1 MALTVTLG
9 QTVTLTIDGH
19 SAVNGA
25 MIPSGSTIAIVSND
39 PSVATA
45 NDIPPLTADTQTIVD
60 PVTLLA
66 AGSTDFSV
74 TVTTPTGDVFTAT
87 DSLIVNPVAVP
98 GLTHI
103 TATLAVA
110 P

>member
-1 MALTVTLG
+1 MALTATLG

-25 MIPSGSTIAIVSND
+25 VIPSGSTVVIVSND
-39 PSVATA
+39 ATVATA
-45 NDIPPLTADTQTIVD
+45 ADVPTLVADQMTIVT

-74 TVTTPTGDVFTAT
+74 TVTAPTGDVFTAS

-103 TATLAVA
+103 SATLAVA